1 MNPLIKTFK
10 AGRELG
16 LTKLF
21 QYFLYQ
27 AGLRSGYYRLVM
39 PSKKSA
45 VVSTPKI
52 PPYEGFPTVSQ
63 AHQALTLNEGDRVI
77 RGQFR
82 QFGDAF
88 VPLNLEIGSS
98 TDHWTKLARNTSDD
112 DLKLIWE
119 PARFSWAAALARAYA
134 YSGDPRYVTRF
145 WELTDDFLNAHPPNL
160 GSQWQSAQ
168 EVAIRL
174 MMLIFCDRIFATA
187 QETTLENRQRLWQA
201 IAEHAQRI
209 LPTLVY
215 ARAQHNN
222 HLLSEAAGLYCA
234 GLYLADYPSADKWRT
249 KGWQLLNWGFQN
261 LINIHGGFCQ
271 HSTNYHRLMLQIA
284 LFCDHLRREADQLPW
299 EQVTEERLKA
309 ATRWLWALTD
319 PETGRVPNLGAN
331 DGAYLFP
338 LTVYPFDDHRP
349 VVEAAA
355 KAFLNQDVYQQVEL
369 SEMAAWFDLTDVP
382 PMLENQPQAME
393 ILRLDQDNGRAFLR
407 TSQYVNRPSHADQ
420 LHADL
425 WWQGVNIALDAG
437 TYRYQAK
444 PPWDN
449 AFMATQIHNTLTVDG
464 RDQMVQAGRFLW
476 LDWAQSEVLSFEL
489 DDNGRLGYLKA
500 EHDGY
505 RKIGV
510 RHQRAVCT
518 HPKGWNVVD
527 AVAPNGSGTKQKY
540 QIRLTWLLPDWE
552 WSVEKSDRILLT
564 GPDFSFKLRV
574 KGADELN
581 LFRAGEQLLGGIKPD
596 PVWGWHSP
604 TYDLKKPALMLM
616 AVCHTKLPI
625 KLQSKFRF

>member
-1 MNPLIKTFK
+1 MNPLIKFIK

-21 QYFLYQ
+21 QYFLYM
-27 AGLRSGYYRLVM
+27 AGLHSGYYRLVM

-45 VVSTPKI
+45 NVAPPKI
-52 PPYEGFPTVSQ
+52 HPFEVYPKVSQ
-63 AHQALTLNEGDRVI
+63 AHQDLTLNEADKVI
-77 RGQFR
+77 RNNFR

-88 VPLNLEIGSS
+88 VPLNLESGSS
-98 TDHWTKLARNTSDD
+98 TDHWTKLARNASDE

-119 PARFSWAAALARAYA
+119 PARFSWAVALARAYA
-134 YSGDPRYVTRF
+134 FSGDPGYVTRF
-145 WELTDDFLNAHPPNL
+145 WELTTDFLNAHPPNL
-160 GSQWQSAQ
+160 GRQWQSAQ

-174 MMLIFCDRIFATA
+174 MVLIFCDLVFASA
-187 QETTLENRQRLWQA
+187 PETTSENRQRLWQA

-209 LPTLVY
+209 LPTLIY
-215 ARAQHNN
+215 ARAQNNN
-222 HLLSEAAGLYCA
+222 HLISEAAGLYFA
-234 GLYLADYPSADKWRT
+234 GLYLPDHPSANKWRS

-284 LFCDHLRREADQLPW
+284 LFCDYIRREADQPPW
-299 EQVTEERLKA
+299 EQLTAERLKA

-319 PETGRVPNLGAN
+319 PETGQAPNLGAN

-338 LTVYPFDDHRP
+338 FTVYPFNDHRP
-349 VVEAAA
+349 VVDAAA
-355 KAFLNQDVYQQVEL
+355 KAFLNQDIYQQAAL
-369 SEMAAWFDLTDVP
+369 SEMAVWLNLTNVTP
-382 PMLENQPQAME
+382 ASNNQPQAIEM
-393 ILRLDQDNGRAFLR
+393 LRLDQDNGRAFLH
-407 TSQYVNRPSHADQ
+407 TAQYTDRPSHADQ
-420 LHADL
+420 IHADL
-425 WWQGVNIALDAG
+425 WWRGVNIALDAG
-437 TYRYQAK
+437 TYRYQAE
-444 PPWDN
+444 PTWDN
-449 AFMATQIHNTLTVDG
+449 ALMGTQIHNTLTVDG
-464 RDQMVQAGRFLW
+464 RDQMVQSGRFLW

-489 DDNGRLGYLKA
+489 DDDGRLSYLKA

-527 AVAPNGSGTKQKY
+527 AVAPNGGSTKQKF

-581 LFRAGEQLLGGIKPD
+581 LFRAGERLLGGIEPE
-596 PVWGWHSP
+596 PVWGWCSP
-604 TYDLKKPALMLM
+604 TYGQKKPTLMLI
-616 AVCHTKLPI
+616 AVCQTTLPI